1 MTFLFLPTNSLFH
14 DYFFINLFNIFFSIY
29 MKMFK
34 NLLAACYQEKEERL
48 QKKTGER
55 YENLS
60 KEKKRKKEE
69 YGCGRYKNLSEDEK

>member
-1 MTFLFLPTNSLFH
+1 
-14 DYFFINLFNIFFSIY
+14 
-29 MKMFK
+29 MFK

-60 KEKKRKKEE
+60 KEKKRKKEQ